1 MFLGKT
7 YENTEMFLRKTYEN
21 TKMFSLKLTFPENG

>member
-1 MFLGKT
+1 MFLGKA
-7 YENTEMFLRKTYEN
+7 YENTEMFLSKTYEN